1 MKNFLS
7 KSLLFFTLISA
18 FVYLVGFA
26 GYFHWIPDLF
36 THFRMYHLGGLVIL
50 LIGGILIKQ
59 KSTIWLNIILTFLI
73 IIPLFKFY
81 MPSIKSSENGLKIG
95 AINLLSSNRA
105 ISKVIHDIQIK
116 NYDIIIF
123 QEVSPFWGNALG
135 QINAQ
140 YPYHKSVIREG
151 NFGMAIYSKLPL
163 QNIKV
168 LSLCRTGIPTI
179 TCESEWKGKKLN
191 IIGIHPEP
199 PDDQDG
205 FENRNILFE
214 KVNQIVKSNQEPSIV
229 LGDFNCTANSSNLR
243 RLTEGSGLKDS
254 RRGFGLQNTW
264 NNDWPFVSITL
275 DHAFATKEISILSR
289 SVGPENGSDHLP
301 LFLEIDI

>member
-1 MKNFLS
+1 
-7 KSLLFFTLISA
+7 
-18 FVYLVGFA
+18 
-26 GYFHWIPDLF
+26 
-36 THFRMYHLGGLVIL
+36 MYHLGGVLIL
-50 LIGGILIKQ
+50 LLLGIITKQ
-59 KSTIWLNIILTFLI
+59 KNAIWLNLILAILI
-73 IIPLFKFY
+73 LFPLFKLYF
-81 MPSIKSSENGLKIG
+81 PVAKSSEHGLKIG

-105 ISKVIHDIQIK
+105 INKVINDIQIK
-116 NYDIIIF
+116 KYDIIIF
-123 QEVSPFWGNALG
+123 QEVSPFWGKALG

-179 TCESEWKGKKLN
+179 TCQVKWKNKNLN

-214 KVNQIVKSNQEPSIV
+214 KVNQIVKSNQGPSIV
-229 LGDFNCTANSSNLR
+229 LGDFNCTAFSLNLK
-243 RLTEGSGLKDS
+243 RLTKGIGLKDS

-275 DHAFATKEISILSR
+275 DHAFATKEISVVSR

-301 LFLEIDI
+301 LFLEIDL